1 MASPLTLAFVIVA
14 IVGRVGAQ
22 APAGARP
29 SYDEWKETKAS
40 EADAEAAVGA
50 RNAKMAAVNKVTQML
65 EELLAKVTAEGE
77 AEAKTYD
84 KFACFCKDTT
94 AEKSEAIRRGE
105 DEKQELEA
113 NIADLQQL
121 RADLD
126 AKIKELLIKIKETE
140 EKLAA
145 AEKERK
151 AALELYEKN
160 AADLAGAIEAL
171 EAAIATLKASK
182 PSLVQLKQVARA
194 VKTAIGM
201 ADALGL
207 GGSTRG
213 ASVLALLQQD
223 PSVPMQDYNFHSDGI
238 IEILEKLLVDF
249 QQQKAELDEAE
260 VKSVHEFDML
270 KQEFLDV
277 IKRST
282 NAMEKAKSKKE
293 ATIEEIAAASERLST
308 VSAQL
313 LADKEYL
320 MELSKMCHERAI
332 TWDQRTQVRS
342 DELSALSTAIGII
355 KKSVAESTSAN
366 TVRFLQRGKQADH
379 ADIRVATAMASD
391 EGFMESIELA
401 AEQEE
406 GGSPSFLQVG
416 AQPRELIS
424 SLLQERKA
432 ESKRSTPENAR
443 EAVIAVLRDQGR
455 KIKSTLL
462 LKLSTEIQADHFAK
476 VKKLIQELIE
486 RLLQEAANESNQK
499 GFCDKATADAEQ
511 KRDYAVEEIATL
523 NAEMARLEAEIAKL
537 NEELEIL
544 REEIAE
550 LKAARDKATKLRA
563 AEKAENAATVEE
575 AKFGLDAI
583 KMAMDI
589 LQKFYA
595 TAAKATVSLAQG
607 PADDAP
613 DAGFQAFEAYTGS
626 QGAAGGIIG
635 MMDVI
640 KSDFERTISE
650 TEKAEA
656 EAEKAFLEFM
666 TETGMSLA
674 EKTTA
679 EQQKTNYRDSAL
691 EQLEEA
697 RSSLDTETEILQKAI
712 SELIELLPV
721 CVDTGM
727 SYEERVALREEEIE
741 GLKKALCVLQN
752 YNTEAMDEC

>member
-213 ASVLALLQQD
+213 ATVLALLQQD

-238 IEILEKLLVDF
+238 IEILEKLLIDF

-270 KQEFLDV
+270 KQELLDV

-282 NAMEKAKSKKE
+282 DEMEKAKSKK
-293 ATIEEIAAASERLST
+293 ATTIEEIAAASERLST

-320 MELSKMCHERAI
+320 TELSKMCHERAI

-355 KKSVAESTSAN
+355 KKSVAQSTSAN
-366 TVRFLQRGKQADH
+366 TIRFLQRGQQAEH
-379 ADIRVATAMASD
+379 ADIRVATAMAGD
-391 EGFMESIELA
+391 EGFMDSIELA

-406 GGSPSFLQVG
+406 GQSPSFLQVG

-424 SLLQERKA
+424 SLLKQSA
-432 ESKRSTPENAR
+432 PQDAR

-499 GFCDKATADAEQ
+499 GFCDKAIADAEQ
-511 KRDYAVEEIATL
+511 KRDYAVDEIATL

-544 REEIAE
+544 AKEIAE

-575 AKFGLDAI
+575 AKFGLEAI
-583 KMAMDI
+583 KMAIDI
-589 LQKFYA
+589 LSKFYK

-635 MMDVI
+635 MMEVI
-640 KSDFERTISE
+640 QSDFERTISE

-666 TETGMSLA
+666 TETGMSLS

-679 EQQKTNYRDSAL
+679 EEQKTGYRDSAL
-691 EQLEEA
+691 EQLQEA
-697 RSSLDTETEILQKAI
+697 RAGLDRETEILQKAI
-712 SELIELLPV
+712 SELIELQPV

-727 SYEERVALREEEIE
+727 TYEERVALREEEIE